1 MRPRRKIGNAKN
13 NDGRKKDIHMSLR
26 PSFCVSGI
34 TAITF
39 KPEPGHLTAIFSPA
53 TVHGVYILQPSTS
66 TVTTMTSPV
75 VPNISTCLDAAGEM
89 KIRRMDRVL
98 YCVNMAEFMSADGYS
113 AFIRLN
119 TLRLRLLAS
128 AHQAQAMIGCL
139 REGPPTR
146 EQRSDLA
153 DAVDQLGQ
161 NVETISDLLHRP
173 VSLSVAYRERLAKCS
188 LRIACLLT
196 QDIPSLNMRRNVS
209 SRMFYVTH
217 GDFVLVCRRQ
227 SLQSLMNNGLVRPL
241 TDFMNRRAVT
251 EPTGAHTV
259 DDAVQTVSAAYLR
272 TRGEL
277 AFDKF
282 VVQSILP
289 EIVLQ
294 LSFLRFR
301 HDAAA
306 LWSVTASRK
315 ILVEANK
322 LLAQAEID
330 VRYANYFCDI
340 NPGFTYELLLDAA
353 KGLAQAA
360 QQLA

>member
-1 MRPRRKIGNAKN
+1 MI
-13 NDGRKKDIHMSLR
+13 
-26 PSFCVSGI
+26 
-34 TAITF
+34 
-39 KPEPGHLTAIFSPA
+39 
-53 TVHGVYILQPSTS
+53 
-66 TVTTMTSPV
+66 SPV
-75 VPNISTCLDAAGEM
+75 DPNISTCLDAAGEM

-98 YCVNMAEFMSADGYS
+98 YCVNMSGLMSGDGYA

-161 NVETISDLLHRP
+161 NIETISDLLHRP
-173 VSLSVAYRERLAKCS
+173 VSLSVAYRERLAES
-188 LRIACLLT
+188 AFRITCVLT
-196 QDIPSLNMRRNVS
+196 QDIPNLNTRGNIAARTFHVRNGG
-209 SRMFYVTH
+209 YVLALH
-217 GDFVLVCRRQ
+217 GEA
-227 SLQSLMNNGLVRPL
+227 LQSLIIGNEAVRPL
-241 TDFMNRRAVT
+241 TDSANRHVFEMTRS
-251 EPTGAHTV
+251 PKGAQAA
-259 DDAVQTVSAAYLR
+259 DNAVQAVSAAYLR

-289 EIVLQ
+289 EIVLH
-294 LSFLRFR
+294 LSSLRFR
-301 HDAAA
+301 HDAAV

-315 ILVEANK
+315 ILMEANK

-330 VRYANYFCDI
+330 VRYANDFCDI
-340 NPGFTYELLLDAA
+340 NPGFTYELLMDAA
-353 KGLAQAA
+353 DRLTQAA
-360 QQLA
+360 RLLA